1 MSKELVEMLSMLK
14 YLSSVELIDCHSV
27 TLYVDM
33 LDPGINTSDFVLQA
47 VHLVAHLTHDVL
59 PEEKQSS
66 VYRLFA

>member
-1 MSKELVEMLSMLK
+1 
-14 YLSSVELIDCHSV
+14 
-27 TLYVDM
+27 M

-47 VHLVAHLTHDVL
+47 VHLIAHLTYDVL